1 MNSLHQNPDP
11 QIWLGRKS
19 EQKEYW
25 HQWIEYKSNL
35 QFGQEPRKKIGIL
48 GYPGEVGVRRN
59 QGRPG
64 TKDGPDL
71 IRKFLGNTAYHLEKE
86 LPILDYGNILTM
98 NNDLESTH
106 EKITETVHS
115 LLIHQH
121 FPILLGG
128 GHDLAYAHGKGIF
141 KYLLPKGEKL
151 GIINLDAHFDLRP
164 LIQGKGHSGSPFFQ
178 LAKEY
183 PENFNY
189 LVWGIQEAANSKSL
203 FEIAKSVQAKFFTME
218 EIQSKSWE
226 FMEQQLV
233 AFMDSVNKIYLSID
247 LDGFS
252 SAVAPGVSA
261 PSPMGFS
268 PEQAFK
274 VLELIAKS
282 KKLISMDI
290 VELNPRFDQDNAT
303 ARLAARCTEFVLRK
317 TFG

>member
-11 QIWLGRKS
+11 QVWLGRKS

-25 HQWIEYKSNL
+25 YQWIKNKSNL
-35 QFGQEPRKKIGIL
+35 KFGQEPGKKIGIL

-64 TKDGPDL
+64 TKHGPDL

-86 LPILDYGNILTM
+86 LPILDYGNILSI

-164 LIQGKGHSGSPFFQ
+164 LVEGKGHSGSPFFQ

-189 LVWGIQEAANSKSL
+189 LVWGIQEAANPKSL
-203 FEIAKSVQAKFFTME
+203 FETAKAVNARFFTME
-218 EIQSKSWE
+218 EIQEKAWNHL
-226 FMEQQLV
+226 EQQLV
-233 AFMDSVNKIYLSID
+233 AFIDSVNKVYLSID

-252 SAVAPGVSA
+252 SAFAPGVSA

-268 PEQAFK
+268 PDLAFK
-274 VLELIAKS
+274 VLDLIAKS

-303 ARLAARCTEFVLRK
+303 AKLAARCIEFVLRK
-317 TFG
+317 NFG